1 MVKKSKK
8 TPSAKKKTPVVPDAE
23 LWETVKDGI
32 KPLKN
37 NKKIPKDIPLP
48 DSGIKA
54 PPTTKK
60 KPVPAAPTDPPPASK
75 QGKNVSVN
83 HRTNHNRMDKRTATN
98 LKRGKYTI
106 EARLDLHGMTR
117 TNAYDALGRFLMHCR
132 AQGKR
137 TVLVITGKGRVSE
150 GGGVIRRSVPE
161 WLQTDFDADVSGY
174 CTAQPK
180 DGGTGALY
188 IRLRK

>member
-37 NKKIPKDIPLP
+37 NKKIPKDVSLP
-48 DSGIKA
+48 DSAINEAIPQKRKSA
-54 PPTTKK
+54 AVLPP
-60 KPVPAAPTDPPPASK
+60 DPPPVTK
-75 QGKNVSVN
+75 QGKTVSPP
-83 HRTNHNRMDKRTATN
+83 RLNHNRLDKRTATN

-117 TNAYDALGRFLMHCR
+117 TNAYDALDRFLMQCR

-150 GGGVIRRSVPE
+150 GGGIIRRSVPE